1 MAEDYSYEDKL
12 EGQQMTKEERYEK
25 MDEYMNTVP
34 DFNLHNGIKLLKLAD
49 NYAECKVVL
58 TPNSMNAQGIA
69 HGGTVFSICDVA
81 AGFAA
86 SYMDRRLVT
95 QGANINFLRPVQG
108 EYLIARAEPIKVGKT
123 VSLVESRAYDDQD
136 RLVAVATFTLFYV
149 DTKA

>member
-25 MDEYMNTVP
+25 MVEYMNTVP

-108 EYLIARAEPIKVGKT
+108 EYLIARAAPIKVGKT

-149 DTKA
+149 DNKA